1 MKSWIKVHRLLF
13 CECSIVYLFSWNL
26 FQDLFFYMKISNGTS
41 FVISTVLLMM
51 TVIHVSFSSSLLLRK
66 AFNSLFH
73 FPDDFL
79 KPPTNISSDNS
90 KSVNEKVPQNV
101 LIVTSITESD
111 EIYSVSDNSKEIIN
125 RNLNDLISLKMST
138 TFPRVLNNDDDY
150 EVEFD
155 ESSQIREFS
164 INDKKKK
171 KFRFSTERIGC
182 LTKTVM
188 VEENSREKTYMQ
200 RLYAFL
206 PPYFADMHGKTINL
220 NSITKMFS

>member
-1 MKSWIKVHRLLF
+1 MEPFTRFVFLKRERSFLHENFNWNEF
-13 CECSIVYLFSWNL
+13 CHFNCFTN
-26 FQDLFFYMKISNGTS
+26 DA
-41 FVISTVLLMM
+41 
-51 TVIHVSFSSSLLLRK
+51 SFSSSLLLRK

-171 KFRFSTERIGC
+171 TFRFSTERIGC

-188 VEENSREKTYMQ
+188 VEENSREKNYMQ
-200 RLYAFL
+200 RLNAFL